1 MRRLRCRL
9 SSRTLPS
16 PPVMPASALLLIE
29 SACCPL
35 PMQEQDAALAK
46 LESFS
51 HIAFTSRNGVQAVLA
66 RLAAMHNHG
75 GGGGGGGS
83 LAAAAEA
90 LNIGDTSVWALGADA
105 GALQDAGVRDV
116 HTPEEV

>member
-1 MRRLRCRL
+1 
-9 SSRTLPS
+9 
-16 PPVMPASALLLIE
+16 
-29 SACCPL
+29 
-35 PMQEQDAALAK
+35 MQELDAALAQ

-51 HIAFTSRNGVQAVLA
+51 HIAFTSRNGVHAVLA

-75 GGGGGGGS
+75 GGGGGGGGS

-90 LNIGDTSVWALGADA
+90 LNTGDASVWALGADA
-105 GALQDAGVRDV
+105 GALRDAGVRDV